1 MPSACGAVS
10 LDRALGRPLRS
21 GGATRP
27 PGARRTKPL
36 QTAFIKLRTVWM
48 PRARDGGSLGLS
60 LRSPRAIAC
69 KSLHVTSPPDTR
81 RVSRSSCPAAGLLVV
96 HLDRRVPRVRGRAA
110 VRRPRALLRGPR
122 RALRRRVRPLS
133 LSRARALERW
143 RRLLL
148 VVAPRRFFWEGW
160 CVCLSLGVGGVCVCV
175 CVWESVC
182 ACARVCVRCSSRSP
196 RRTPVVERLPTN
208 EQEYPRPRHSK
219 ERRRTEEIPPPKR
232 RVGTSSPGVFLSL
245 VGALAS
251 LPRRS
256 LARRAVTTLAL
267 SGVVA
272 RRVTSGAAAGSLLLS
287 PTFLGAAALLAWS
300 AETLVAQG
308 GYIPVVRSRPPLL
321 MNATTSLCRSAKKL
335 VASQD

>member
-1 MPSACGAVS
+1 MTH
-10 LDRALGRPLRS
+10 PLL
-21 GGATRP
+21 T
-27 PGARRTKPL
+27 
-36 QTAFIKLRTVWM
+36 
-48 PRARDGGSLGLS
+48 
-60 LRSPRAIAC
+60 
-69 KSLHVTSPPDTR
+69 HVA
-81 RVSRSSCPAAGLLVV
+81 SRG
-96 HLDRRVPRVRGRAA
+96 RRVPPQVFSSFTSIAACLAFVVELQYGGRVPFFAGRAELCGGA
-110 VRRPRALLRGPR
+110 FA
-122 RALRRRVRPLS
+122 LS
-133 LSRARALERW
+133 LSLARARSRGGGGHCSSSRPDGSSGRGGVFVYRW
-143 RRLLL
+143 
-148 VVAPRRFFWEGW
+148 VWV
-160 CVCLSLGVGGVCVCV
+160 VCVCV
-175 CVWESVC
+175 CVCMCECVRVC
-182 ACARVCVRCSSRSP
+182 VRVCVRCSSRSP
-196 RRTPVVERLPTN
+196 RRTPVVERLPAN

-219 ERRRTEEIPPPKR
+219 ERRRTEEVPPPKR

-308 GYIPVVRSRPPLL
+308 GYTPVVRSRPPLL